1 MTDPRCL
8 AWFLGLL
15 LCWSAA
21 CGPAPSAEVHAARC
35 VAIDVKRDDG
45 TPLPGVAVRLGD
57 GDALRTGV
65 DGQVLVSLRPIS
77 SHVEV
82 RAECPVGYRP
92 SSARRL
98 DLGPWTATERLSISF
113 TCRPNQRSLG
123 VAVLAPRAAGHAVLV
138 DGLPIGQVAGD
149 GTFHAVVERAPGT
162 RLRVEPSRSWRSPTA
177 MSSSSLRRTRRRPPC
192 GRDLVRPPQP
202 GGPSDPTSR
211 TRFTVH
217 AVEPLALRPRGPD
230 RRDRRAF
237 DATHTCSMADP
248 PRMPR
253 ASARPRRDRAHGR
266 GREPHGPWR
275 YARVHSPTPWRP
287 SLPASA
293 RGTSRHRW
301 ARR

>member
-162 RLRVEPSRSWRSPTA
+162 RLRVE
-177 MSSSSLRRTRRRPPC
+177 L
-192 GRDLVRPPQP
+192 DVRKLHLLDAQQELE
-202 GGPSDPTSR
+202 
-211 TRFTVH
+211 V
-217 AVEPLALRPRGPD
+217 PD
-230 RRDRRAF
+230 RDELVVLAPHPATAAVRSRPGPAPATGRSVGPYVPYAVHRAR
-237 DATHTCSMADP
+237 S
-248 PRMPR
+248 
-253 ASARPRRDRAHGR
+253 
-266 GREPHGPWR
+266 
-275 YARVHSPTPWRP
+275 
-287 SLPASA
+287 
-293 RGTSRHRW
+293 
-301 ARR
+301 